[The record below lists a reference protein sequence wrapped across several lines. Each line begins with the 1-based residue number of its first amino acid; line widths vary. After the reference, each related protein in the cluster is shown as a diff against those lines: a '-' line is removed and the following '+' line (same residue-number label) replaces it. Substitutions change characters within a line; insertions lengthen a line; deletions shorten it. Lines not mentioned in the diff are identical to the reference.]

1 MQQDTISDLL
11 PVGSLVVQ
19 DIEVGESA
27 NKEMVRGETLGIDVM
42 AAVPRIQLDVVKN
55 LFWGARNVDFFP
67 PVPVRLSIMGVD
79 AATSPVP
86 TGYFKDLSL
95 IKNSVGSLASV
106 DEATPP
112 FPTGYFEDLSP
123 AAISV
128 GNLTGVD
135 EATPLFPTGYFED
148 LSPITSSDGNI
159 TSGMSLDCKQ
169 I

>member
-27 NKEMVRGETLGIDVM
+27 NKEMVRGETSGIDAM
-42 AAVPRIQLDVVKN
+42 AEVPRIDVDKN
-55 LFWGARNVDFFP
+55 FFWGARNVEFFP

-79 AATSPVP
+79 AATSPFP
-86 TGYFKDLSL
+86 TGYFEDLSL
-95 IKNSVGSLASV
+95 IKNSVGHLASV

-135 EATPLFPTGYFED
+135 EATALFPTGYFED
-148 LSPITSSDGNI
+148 LSPITSSDGNL
-159 TSGMSLDCKQ
+159 TSGMSVDSSYDQ
-169 I
+169 